1 MGYDGHGRMMGECG
15 WFRKRGAGH
24 SHIKTVID
32 SGRPF
37 GAPAF
42 RNEGKMKKILMIAT
56 GGTIASQKTD
66 SGLAPQLSSEEIL
79 RYVPQV
85 AGICHVSAVQLFNI
99 DSTNMEPRHWVK
111 IAEKVE
117 ASYDEYDGFVILHG
131 TDTMAYTA
139 SALSYLIQDSRKP
152 IVLTGA
158 QKPIDQDITDAKSNL
173 VDSFLY
179 ACDARSHGV
188 NVVFGGQAIAGTRAS
203 KVRTKSYNAFS
214 SIDFPNKAV
223 IRDGKVFHYITG
235 KEAEKE
241 PIFYHQVDT
250 RICVLKLIPG
260 LNGGIFQ
267 YLKEN
272 YDAVIIE
279 SFGVGGLPRYEN
291 EDFSDI
297 LKDWMDCGKIVVMTT
312 QVPHEGSDMATY
324 RVGFRIKEE
333 YELIESY
340 DMTLEAVVTKL
351 MWILAQTKAPE
362 EVRRL
367 FYRPVNY
374 DIMLR

>member
-1 MGYDGHGRMMGECG
+1 
-15 WFRKRGAGH
+15 
-24 SHIKTVID
+24 
-32 SGRPF
+32 
-37 GAPAF
+37 
-42 RNEGKMKKILMIAT
+42 MKKILMIAT
-56 GGTIASQKTD
+56 GGTIASQKTET
-66 SGLAPQLSSEEIL
+66 GLAPQLLSKEIL
-79 RYVPQV
+79 EYVPQ
-85 AGICHVSAVQLFNI
+85 AANICSVDAIQLFNM
-99 DSTNMEPRHWVK
+99 DSTNMEPKHWVK
-111 IAEKVE
+111 IGETVRE
-117 ASYDEYDGFVILHG
+117 QYDNYEGFVILHG

-173 VDSFLY
+173 LDSFLY
-179 ACDARSHGV
+179 AVDTRSHGV

-214 SIDFPNKAV
+214 SIDFPSKAV
-223 IRDGKVFHYITG
+223 IRDGRVFHYITG
-235 KEAEKE
+235 EEAEKE
-241 PIFYHQVDT
+241 PVFYHQVDPKV
-250 RICVLKLIPG
+250 CVLKLIPG
-260 LNGGIFQ
+260 MDSGIFQ
-267 YLKEN
+267 YFKEN

-279 SFGVGGLPRYEN
+279 SFGVGGLPRYEE
-291 EDFSDI
+291 EDFSDV
-297 LKDWMDCGKIVVMTT
+297 LKDWMDSGKIVVMTT

-324 RVGFRIKEE
+324 RVGFKIKEA

-351 MWILAQTKAPE
+351 MWILAQTKEPE

>member
-1 MGYDGHGRMMGECG
+1 
-15 WFRKRGAGH
+15 
-24 SHIKTVID
+24 
-32 SGRPF
+32 
-37 GAPAF
+37 
-42 RNEGKMKKILMIAT
+42 MKKILMIAT
-56 GGTIASQKTD
+56 GGTIASKKTET
-66 SGLAPQLSSEEIL
+66 GLAPQLLSEEIL
-79 RYVPQV
+79 EYVPQV
-85 AGICHVSAVQLFNI
+85 ADICLVEAIQLFNI

-111 IAEKVE
+111 IADTVKEQ
-117 ASYDEYDGFVILHG
+117 YDNFEGFVILHG

-179 ACDARSHGV
+179 AADARSHGV

-235 KEAEKE
+235 EEAEKE
-241 PIFYHQVDT
+241 PVFYHEINTKV
-250 RICVLKLIPG
+250 CVLKLIPG
-260 LNGGIFQ
+260 LDCGIFQ
-267 YLKEN
+267 YFKKN
-272 YDAVIIE
+272 YDALIIE
-279 SFGVGGLPRYEN
+279 SFGVGGLPKYESQ
-291 EDFSDI
+291 DFSDV
-297 LKDWMDCGKIVVMTT
+297 LKDWMYCCKIVVMTT

-324 RVGFRIKEE
+324 RVGFKIKET

-351 MWILAQTKAPE
+351 MWILAKTKEPD
-362 EVRRL
+362 EVRKL
-367 FYRPVNY
+367 FYKPVNY